1 VTAGQIGNLKMV
13 GHSYMDVKAPDN
25 ALTPGRLQSA
35 LGLADGRVQNDAGS
49 GSQARFHVGPLL
61 LQKVNPGP
69 RQAPRVAD
77 AGACVIW
84 WGGNDAA
91 YAVPSPNT
99 WVQWTYQEA
108 LRTAI
113 CRYRAGAV
121 YEDSD
126 ASVSYQGTW
135 STVTYQSDGYD
146 TGSGTSYHKTTTA
159 GSKAIIT
166 TPDDMGRFWPGTWVH
181 LGLIG
186 ADSGATA
193 EVWLDGVKHGDV
205 DCGRGAAY
213 GTAFGSGSDN
223 TGFRTPLVYRLWIP
237 TAYTDATKL
246 TTTTH
251 TIELRFGATVGSG
264 SFGLQFD
271 YWGIEADVPPLVLL
285 LNMCQP
291 PNPQSIWGA
300 LADPA
305 VHDAHNG
312 YLANAVAT
320 FADKRVRIVDT
331 DTPLEGRTEDWSVNS
346 NARYFK
352 LDGLHL
358 NEEGAKRV
366 ARAVLDEINTA
377 TYSDV
382 DWADLSGKWSEET
395 GPLTEPPRWFS
406 GPGLPLGIIDT
417 FNRDPSTAGIGGTG
431 WTEGSGSWG
440 IDVLEQA
447 YIEQSKWS
455 RPTRLDTFTRP
466 NSTTALGTTE
476 TGQTWTAQK
485 GTWGIASDKAYLVSQ
500 SGGSGTYPVATIPV
514 GSTTQTVEA
523 VISNSEASL
532 YYGVVFRY
540 VDTSNYMV
548 AILNGFFGN
557 LVLYKYVAGTLTA
570 VLTTTDVGGVFHI
583 EVGSDDVVHIFNNTT
598 GKETSAGTYTIVNS
612 PLTSAVG
619 TAVNAGLW
627 ANTSAPGA
635 GRWDDFKASDTLTS
649 TTARSAAQN
658 IVTRDVGF
666 SNGVIGF
673 QVGGDGSGDLVSG
686 TGLAYRVQD
695 ANNYYSLW
703 MSNAFTGDWVLSKF
717 VSGVRTDLGVTGGWQ
732 DIYPG
737 AVPAIVFNGSTHT
750 LYVNGVHQQLNPGGG
765 PQDSITDST
774 FPTGSTAGLVA
785 PHKQPPLVSR
795 FRDFRAGDYVEAD
808 APVDGDMAIDLGDP
822 TNPSVVGPYSDTTG
836 WPTAVS
842 MRSVPTFGSPKTG
855 SNAYLSM
862 PGFMASSLGT
872 LTLSANVRYFFKLYE
887 TQTVA
892 IDQLAIEITT
902 GGAGN
907 IRFGLIGTN
916 EFWQPTGAALADSG
930 SLSAA
935 TATVLTHTPAG
946 SFEGPGRMLAV
957 VHASVA
963 CTIRVAV
970 GSSLVPTFA
979 ASLGSA
985 CLHQYFSKSMTFG
998 AIDATAWDT
1007 ATAAATSEL
1016 CGVWLRVSG
1025 P

>member
-61 LQKVNPGP
+61 LQNVNPGP

-91 YAVPSPNT
+91 YAGASPNT

-108 LRTAI
+108 LRTAV

-146 TGSGTSYHKTTTA
+146 TGSGTGYHKTTTS

-166 TPDDMGRFWPGTWVH
+166 TPDDMGRFWSGTWVH

-186 ADSGATA
+186 ANSGATA

-223 TGFRTPLVYRLWIP
+223 TGFRTALVYRLWIP

-246 TTTTH
+246 TTTTR

-291 PNPQSIWGA
+291 PNPQSIWSGIA
-300 LADPA
+300 NPA
-305 VHDAHNG
+305 IHDAYNG

-331 DTPLEGRTEDWSVNS
+331 DTPLEGRTENWSVNS

-382 DWADLSGKWSEET
+382 DWADVSGRWAEET

-417 FNRDPSTAGIGGTG
+417 FNRDPSSAGIGGTG
-431 WTEGSGSWG
+431 WSEGSGSWG

-447 YIEQSKWS
+447 YIVQSKWS

-466 NSTTALGTTE
+466 NSTTTLGTTE
-476 TGQTWTAQK
+476 TGQAWTAQK

-500 SGGSGTYPVATIPV
+500 SGGSGTYPVARFDL
-514 GSTTQTVEA
+514 GSRTQTVEA
-523 VISNSEASL
+523 VISSSEAYL

-540 VDTSNYMV
+540 SDSSN
-548 AILNGFFGN
+548 
-557 LVLYKYVAGTLTA
+557 
-570 VLTTTDVGGVFHI
+570 
-583 EVGSDDVVHIFNNTT
+583 S
-598 GKETSAGTYTIVNS
+598 
-612 PLTSAVG
+612 
-619 TAVNAGLW
+619 
-627 ANTSAPGA
+627 
-635 GRWDDFKASDTLTS
+635 
-649 TTARSAAQN
+649 
-658 IVTRDVGF
+658 
-666 SNGVIGF
+666 
-673 QVGGDGSGDLVSG
+673 
-686 TGLAYRVQD
+686 
-695 ANNYYSLW
+695 
-703 MSNAFTGDWVLSKF
+703 
-717 VSGVRTDLGVTGGWQ
+717 GGWQ

-774 FPTGSTAGLVA
+774 FLTGSTAGLVA

-795 FRDFRAGDYVEAD
+795 FRDFRAGDYVEAN

-822 TNPSVVGPYSDTTG
+822 TNPSIVGPYSETTG

-842 MRSVPTFGSPKTG
+842 MRSVPAFGAPKTG

-872 LTLSANVRYFFKLYE
+872 LALSANVRYFFKLYE

-907 IRFGLIGTN
+907 IRFGLIGAN

-930 SLSAA
+930 SVSAA
-935 TATVLTHTPAG
+935 TATVLTHTPAA
-946 SFEGPGRMLAV
+946 SFEGPGRMLAI
-957 VHASVA
+957 VHTNVA

-985 CLHQYFSKSMTFG
+985 CLHQYFSKSMAFG

-1007 ATAAATSEL
+1007 ATAAGTSEV